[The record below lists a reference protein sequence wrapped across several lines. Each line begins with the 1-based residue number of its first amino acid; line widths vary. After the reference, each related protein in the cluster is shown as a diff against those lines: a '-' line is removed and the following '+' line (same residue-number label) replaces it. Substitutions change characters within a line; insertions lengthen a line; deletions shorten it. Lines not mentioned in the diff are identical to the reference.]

1 VGLVRLGIIIPY
13 GTWPSNCILIWFSL
27 LYVRSDAPAPL
38 VMLYKLSDTFVLNNW
53 SADTSYY
60 GWVEKH
66 SAGTSK
72 IFDA

>member
-1 VGLVRLGIIIPY
+1 MFV
-13 GTWPSNCILIWFSL
+13 
-27 LYVRSDAPAPL
+27 SDAPAPL